1 MIFDLQ
7 KASLSKR
14 ISAFLFDFIILCVIA
29 VGIATLLSLIVGYDA
44 RLEQLEIKYNKY
56 EEIYGIDTDIST
68 DDYNALT
75 EAEKQKYAD
84 ASNAMAE
91 DEEMT
96 KLYSILM
103 NLTLITVSFAILLAY
118 VITEVLVPLFFKN
131 GQTLG
136 KKIFGVALMRTDG
149 VAVSPFQIFVRAILG
164 KYTIETMI
172 PVFLLLLIFFGAIG
186 DIGFL
191 IVALLL
197 LLQLIVMIATRS
209 NSLIHDLFAV
219 TVAVDMSS
227 QMIFKNA
234 DEMLEYKKA
243 LAEKKAREQ
252 AY

>member
-29 VGIATLLSLIVGYDA
+29 VGIATLLSIFVGYDA
-44 RLEQLEIKYNKY
+44 QLDLLESKYNKY

-68 DDYNALT
+68 DDYNALP
-75 EAEKQKYAD
+75 ESEKQKYAD
-84 ASNAMAE
+84 ASKAMSE
-91 DEEMT
+91 DDEMNT
-96 KLYSILM
+96 LYGILL

-118 VITEVLVPLFFKN
+118 IITEVIVPMFFKN

-136 KKIFGVALMRTDG
+136 KKIFGIALMRSDG
-149 VAVSPFQIFVRAILG
+149 VAISAFQVFVRAIIG

-172 PVFLLLLIFFGAIG
+172 PVFLLMLVFFGVIG
-186 DIGFL
+186 SGGFL
-191 IVALLL
+191 IIALLL
-197 LLQLIVMIATRS
+197 LLQLIVMIATKS
-209 NSLIHDLFAV
+209 NSMIHDLFAV
-219 TVAVDMSS
+219 TVAVDISS
-227 QMIFKNA
+227 QMIFRSSE
-234 DEMLEYKKA
+234 EMLEYKKA

>member
-29 VGIATLLSLIVGYDA
+29 VGIATLLSIFVGYDA
-44 RLEQLEIKYNKY
+44 QLDRLESKYNKY

-68 DDYNALT
+68 DDYNALP
-75 EAEKQKYAD
+75 EFEKQKYAD
-84 ASNAMAE
+84 ASKAMSE
-91 DEEMT
+91 DEEMNT
-96 KLYSILM
+96 LYGILL
-103 NLTLITVSFAILLAY
+103 NLTLITVSFAILIAY
-118 VITEVLVPLFFKN
+118 IITEVIVPLFFKN

-136 KKIFGVALMRTDG
+136 KKIFGIALMRSDG
-149 VAVSPFQIFVRAILG
+149 VAISAFQVFVRAIIG

-172 PVFLLLLIFFGAIG
+172 PVFLLMLVFFGVIG
-186 DIGFL
+186 SGGFL
-191 IVALLL
+191 IMALLL
-197 LLQLIVMIATRS
+197 LLQLIVMIATKS
-209 NSLIHDLFAV
+209 NSMIHDLFAV

-227 QMIFKNA
+227 QMIFRSSE
-234 DEMLEYKKA
+234 EMLEYKKA

>member
-1 MIFDLQ
+1 MILDLQ

-29 VGIATLLSLIVGYDA
+29 VGIATLLSIIVGYDA
-44 RLEQLEIKYNKY
+44 RLEQLESQYNKY

-68 DDYNALT
+68 DDFNALSD
-75 EAEKQKYAD
+75 AEKQKYAD

-91 DEEMT
+91 DDEMNA
-96 KLYSILM
+96 LYSILM

-118 VITEVLVPLFFKN
+118 IITEVLVPMFFKN

-149 VAVSPFQIFVRAILG
+149 VSVSTFQVFVRAIIG

-172 PVFLLLLIFFGAIG
+172 PVFLLLLIFFGVIG
-186 DIGFL
+186 NSGFL
-191 IVALLL
+191 IIALLL
-197 LLQLIVMIATRS
+197 LLQLIVMIVSKS

-234 DEMLEYKKA
+234 EEMLEYKKA
-243 LAEKKAREQ
+243 LAEKKAMEQ
-252 AY
+252 VY

>member
-91 DEEMT
+91 DEEMN

-149 VAVSPFQIFVRAILG
+149 VAVSPFQIFVRAIIG

>member
-29 VGIATLLSLIVGYDA
+29 VGIATLLSIIVGYDA
-44 RLEQLEIKYNKY
+44 QLDLLESKYNKY

-68 DDYNALT
+68 DDYNALS
-75 EAEKQKYAD
+75 ESEKQKYAD
-84 ASNAMAE
+84 ASKAMSE
-91 DEEMT
+91 DEEMNT
-96 KLYSILM
+96 LYGILL
-103 NLTLITVSFAILLAY
+103 NLTLITVSFAILIAY
-118 VITEVLVPLFFKN
+118 IITEVIVPLFFKN

-136 KKIFGVALMRTDG
+136 KKIFGIALMRSDG
-149 VAVSPFQIFVRAILG
+149 VAISAFQVFVRAIIG

-172 PVFLLLLIFFGAIG
+172 PVFLLMLVFFGVIG
-186 DIGFL
+186 SGGFL
-191 IVALLL
+191 IIALIL
-197 LLQLIVMIATRS
+197 LLQLIVMIATKS
-209 NSLIHDLFAV
+209 NSMIHDLFAV

-227 QMIFKNA
+227 QMIFRSSE
-234 DEMLEYKKA
+234 EMLEYKKA

>member
-29 VGIATLLSLIVGYDA
+29 VGIATLLSIIVGYDA
-44 RLEQLEIKYNKY
+44 QLNLLESKYNKY

-75 EAEKQKYAD
+75 DAEKQKYAD
-84 ASNAMAE
+84 ASKAMSE
-91 DEEMT
+91 DEEMNT
-96 KLYSILM
+96 LYGILL

-118 VITEVLVPLFFKN
+118 IITEVIVPLFFKN

-136 KKIFGVALMRTDG
+136 KKIFGIALMRSDG
-149 VAVSPFQIFVRAILG
+149 VAISAFQVFVRAIIG

-172 PVFLLLLIFFGAIG
+172 PVFLLMLVFFGVIG
-186 DIGFL
+186 SGGFL
-191 IVALLL
+191 IIALIL
-197 LLQLIVMIATRS
+197 LLQLIVMIATKS
-209 NSLIHDLFAV
+209 NSMIHDLFAV

-227 QMIFKNA
+227 QMIFRSSE
-234 DEMLEYKKA
+234 EMLEYKKA